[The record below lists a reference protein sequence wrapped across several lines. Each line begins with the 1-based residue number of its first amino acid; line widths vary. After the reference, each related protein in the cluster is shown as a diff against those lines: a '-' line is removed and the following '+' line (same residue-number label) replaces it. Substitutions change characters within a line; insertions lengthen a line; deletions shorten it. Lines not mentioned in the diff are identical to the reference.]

1 MTREIGALASRNR
14 YVPPVETD
22 QPEAGSATVT
32 CSPLPAVSYT
42 VTVAPETVG
51 SPAPPGVG
59 VTTRFRVGSRR
70 VDDRKDSRRPPGL
83 AGGSVSFSAE
93 VRIVT

>member
-1 MTREIGALASRNR
+1 MTREIGTLASRNR
-14 YVPPVETD
+14 YVLPVETD

-42 VTVAPETVG
+42 VAVAPETVG
-51 SPAPPGVG
+51 SPAAPGMG
-59 VTTRFRVGSRR
+59 GTIRFSAGSRR